1 MKLAHYVINK
11 LTPHGMP
18 KIQKISPK
26 FMLTQQTFDT
36 CMFRFPFQVPI
47 EYLLDKWHN
56 QYIDISWCTNT
67 IVQAVYVCVKRI
79 NRMNNRLRVIQEQFP
94 QTECIIEYLGA

>member
-18 KIQKISPK
+18 KIQKFSPK

-36 CMFRFPFQVPI
+36 CMFQFQLNIYSINGTISTWIFRGVRILFSP
-47 EYLLDKWHN
+47 LLHKLLARSTKL
-56 QYIDISWCTNT
+56 I
-67 IVQAVYVCVKRI
+67 K
-79 NRMNNRLRVIQEQFP
+79 
-94 QTECIIEYLGA
+94 ECNKDMV

>member
-18 KIQKISPK
+18 KIQKFSPK

-36 CMFRFPFQVPI
+36 CMFQFPFYVPI
-47 EYLLDKWHN
+47 EY
-56 QYIDISWCTNT
+56 
-67 IVQAVYVCVKRI
+67 
-79 NRMNNRLRVIQEQFP
+79 
-94 QTECIIEYLGA
+94 

>member
-1 MKLAHYVINK
+1 MAIIDQEIMRMLWILGTRVIHNCRSQICSQISHKSNTIVDKRFLIMKLAHYVINK

-36 CMFRFPFQVPI
+36 CMFQFPF
-47 EYLLDKWHN
+47 
-56 QYIDISWCTNT
+56 
-67 IVQAVYVCVKRI
+67 
-79 NRMNNRLRVIQEQFP
+79 
-94 QTECIIEYLGA
+94 